1 MKKLQEA
8 VTVATK
14 DCNDEKTLS
23 QKLLKYATWRFRIIE
38 GNHDMNER
46 HKIEQKARE
55 YASERQKLFNEVYQL
70 REQLDD
76 AEISLK

>member
-1 MKKLQEA
+1 MKLQAEEMKKLQEA

-23 QKLLKYATWRFRIIE
+23 QKLLKIIE